1 MSVFP
6 PPQIPGPSPSRTSYA
21 STHGFSRISGS
32 IDIFGSNK
40 RETAT
45 VLSITHKTDWSAER
59 IANKVHEYLGTSISP
74 EKVWDTYKEWEDA
87 RNESL
92 LDGPSFEEDIKT
104 NRAMV
109 AILRQY
115 DIKPNFFA
123 KSLSQTP
130 RPVSIN

>member
-6 PPQIPGPSPSRTSYA
+6 PPQIPGPSPSRTSHA
-21 STHGFSRISGS
+21 STHGFSGICGS
-32 IDIFGSNK
+32 VDLFGSNK

-87 RNESL
+87 RNESR
-92 LDGPSFEEDIKT
+92 LDGPSFEDDIKT

-115 DIKPNFFA
+115 GIKPNFFA